1 MWCVSLSPLWGQM
14 LRSCCAFLLT
24 YRFSFLLYNFFH
36 CVSQSLVFVSIDK
49 SIVNMTQLSTSRW
62 LVMDMQ
68 SFLSHKLKDT
78 ALPPCTQQTGL
89 P

>member
-1 MWCVSLSPLWGQM
+1 MWCFSLSSLWGQM

-24 YRFSFLLYNFFH
+24 YRFSFLLYNVFH

-49 SIVNMTQLSTSRW
+49 SIANMTRLSASHW

-68 SFLSHKLKDT
+68 SFLSHKLKNT
-78 ALPPCTQQTGL
+78 ALPPCEQVGL